1 MLFTEGIPIL
11 PALKAEHTAFT
22 DQRISKGLNLLIVNL
37 MPIKEDAERQLL
49 RLFGQTDHSINVDFI
64 YPVT

>member
-37 MPIKEDAERQLL
+37 MPIKDDA
-49 RLFGQTDHSINVDFI
+49 
-64 YPVT
+64 